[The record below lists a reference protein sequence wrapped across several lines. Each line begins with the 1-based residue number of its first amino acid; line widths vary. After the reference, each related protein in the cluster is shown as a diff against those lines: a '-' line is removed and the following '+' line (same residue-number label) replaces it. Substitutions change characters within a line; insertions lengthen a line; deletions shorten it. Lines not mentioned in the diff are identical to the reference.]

1 MEHDHFR
8 IQYQDNIG
16 RAERLRD
23 VIIVQLLELFNSN
36 NVTLGVPIESRIK
49 TWSSISEKIDRKE
62 LQLTSLLDLQD
73 LIGIRSILLFKRDLT
88 QVDTLIS
95 KHLTIISS
103 EDTGDRLSESE
114 FGYQSRHYIVKI
126 PEAWLSLPSLV
137 GLNEFFIELQ
147 VRTLAQHIWAAASH
161 KLQYK
166 QEAGVPP
173 PVRRAINRVS
183 ALLETVDL
191 EFERVLNERE
201 EYVEVTQKSAA
212 DNEALNVDNLAR
224 ILMETF
230 PEENWFYDEP
240 YADLFKELT
249 QLGVTNTNT
258 LREIINKHL
267 AKTLKFEKSKMND
280 PNVKLS
286 MQPDTEAFDRYERG
300 VFYTH
305 AGLARTILRS
315 EFGAEGYKAA
325 KSEAGTV
332 TKKSRLNQKRTPIKT
347 E

>member
-1 MEHDHFR
+1 MDYERFR

-49 TWSSISEKIDRKE
+49 TWTSISEKIDRKE
-62 LQLTSLLDLQD
+62 LQLTNLIDLQD

-95 KHLTIISS
+95 KNFAVISS

-126 PEAWLSLPSLV
+126 PDAWLSLPSLA

-201 EYVEVTQKSAA
+201 EYVEVTQKSAG
-212 DNEALNVDNLAR
+212 DDEPLNVDNLAR
-224 ILMETF
+224 ILMESF
-230 PEENWFYDEP
+230 PEENWFDDEP

-249 QLGVTNTNT
+249 QLGITNTSK
-258 LREIINKHL
+258 LREIINTHL
-267 AKTLKFEKSKMND
+267 ERALKSEKNKMSD
-280 PNVKLS
+280 PKIKLAI
-286 MQPDTEAFDRYERG
+286 QPDTEAYDRHERG

-305 AGLARTILRS
+305 TGLARTILQA
-315 EFGAEGYKAA
+315 EFGSEGFKAA
-325 KSEAGTV
+325 KSEAGTAA
-332 TKKSRLNQKRTPIKT
+332 KKSRLNQKKNIN
-347 E
+347 

>member
-1 MEHDHFR
+1 MDNEHLH

-23 VIIVQLLELFNSN
+23 VVIVQLLELFSSH

-49 TWSSISEKIDRKE
+49 KWASISEKIERKNIQIE
-62 LQLTSLLDLQD
+62 SILELQD
-73 LIGIRSILLFKRDLT
+73 LIGIRCILLFTRDLIN
-88 QVDTLIS
+88 VKTLIS
-95 KHLTIISS
+95 DTFEVVSS
-103 EDTGDRLSESE
+103 EDTGERLSESE
-114 FGYQSRHYIVKI
+114 FGYQSQHYIVKI
-126 PEAWLSLPSLV
+126 PSTWLSLPSLS

-201 EYVEVTQKSAA
+201 EYVEQSQYSTA
-212 DNEALNVDNLAR
+212 DDELLNVDNLAK
-224 ILMETF
+224 ILTETL
-230 PEENWFYDEP
+230 PVENWYADEA
-240 YADLFKELT
+240 YADLLNELIE
-249 QLGVTNTNT
+249 LGITKTKY
-258 LREIINKHL
+258 LKEIINKHIERAL
-267 AKTLKFEKSKMND
+267 KGDKKRVNNPKTQD
-280 PNVKLS
+280 GVP
-286 MQPDTEAFDRYERG
+286 PDSEAYKRVERG

-305 AGLARTILRS
+305 TGLTRLMLRY
-315 EFGAEGYKAA
+315 EFGKDKIEEIMEKHYP
-325 KSEAGTV
+325 
-332 TKKSRLNQKRTPIKT
+332 TPSAPSNDNT
-347 E
+347 